1 MDSCCTCASI
11 LPTASSEKSEK
22 TSLENRRVDCCGRLI
37 CGQCIISNTRFAEYC
52 PYCQISTGPSPLPQ
66 GLREPPSYYSL
77 PAVAASAINRAEP
90 PPSYTPCPAP
100 ITRSAPID
108 EQADI
113 MDEKHT
119 TEDTL
124 HFLNHEHDSI
134 TSLSLRY
141 GVPAAALRQA
151 NQITSDHLL
160 LGRRTILIPG
170 QYYKSGVS
178 LSPRAIEGEDEEL
191 RKTKVRRFM
200 TFCKVSD
207 YDEAVLYL
215 EQADY
220 DISAAIKVY
229 FEDDAWES
237 AHQTKPKQ
245 TNVQRKRGSPW
256 RLW

>member
-1 MDSCCTCASI
+1 
-11 LPTASSEKSEK
+11 
-22 TSLENRRVDCCGRLI
+22 
-37 CGQCIISNTRFAEYC
+37 
-52 PYCQISTGPSPLPQ
+52 
-66 GLREPPSYYSL
+66 
-77 PAVAASAINRAEP
+77 
-90 PPSYTPCPAP
+90 
-100 ITRSAPID
+100 
-108 EQADI
+108 

-119 TEDTL
+119 AEDTL

-141 GVPAAALRQA
+141 GVPAAALRQT

-237 AHQTKPKQ
+237 AHRTKPKQ